1 MNDISRQQIQ
11 RTSGVLVSVCD
22 DPGQCPVCG
31 GPWHVRKTIFHHGKT
46 IAHGQFEIRETVHV
60 CAASC
65 KYDTGVP
72 VTRRALSLC
81 NHIIPGRIV
90 GYDVMSFIGLQRFL
104 HHRQR
109 EEIRTDLLREHGISL
124 SSGAISNLAQLFL
137 CYIKRL
143 HDKHMGQL
151 QNILDRDGGWPL
163 HVDATGENGRGT
175 LFVAL
180 AGWRKWVLGA
190 WKIPTERTDAIL
202 PCLHEV
208 VQQFGTP
215 CAIVR
220 DLGRAITPAVNNL
233 LIELGVEITVLA
245 CHLHFLSDIGSD
257 LLKSVHGELRELF
270 RRKKIRP
277 KLRSLVRE
285 LGRKLGD
292 EIKEAREEVK
302 AWQEQTGTDL
312 NIPQGRAGFA
322 TIRALIQWTL
332 DYDADNTGQD
342 FPFDR
347 PYLDFYDRCLFAQKA
362 TNAFLLRHQED
373 HKILKLLKRLQRIL
387 QPVASE
393 VPFRQ
398 IVKRLRARA
407 KLFDELR
414 NTIRLTPNTASTLNE
429 SRNLYTSNE
438 SAKELQ
444 DIRNELDLL
453 VISLKKRRP
462 ERGPATDV
470 RNAIDLILRHIKDH
484 GEYLWGHSISL
495 PPEAGGDVRLVDRTN
510 NILESF
516 FGNMKHKERRRSG
529 RKILTQDFEHL
540 PAEAALVYNL
550 EHDDYVS
557 VVCGTLDHLH
567 EAFAKLDLGKGNTL
581 NDIGQGINASLII
594 PQTETASLPTAD
606 RRLVRR
612 DEMQRKI
619 AAAARSRVPR
629 SRKSSLA

>member
-1 MNDISRQQIQ
+1 MSRKQIQ
-11 RTSGVLVSVCD
+11 STSGVLVSVYD
-22 DPGQCPVCG
+22 DPGRCPVCCG
-31 GPWHVRKTIFHHGKT
+31 SWHVQKTIFHHGKT

-60 CAASC
+60 CASGC
-65 KYDTGVP
+65 KYDTGVL
-72 VTRRALSLC
+72 VTRRALSLYE
-81 NHIIPGRIV
+81 HIIPGRTV

-109 EEIRTDLLREHGISL
+109 EEIRSDLLREYGISL
-124 SSGAISNLAQLFL
+124 SSGEISNLAKLFL

-143 HDKHMGQL
+143 HNKHMGQL
-151 QNILDRDGGWPL
+151 QNILAKDGGWPL
-163 HVDATGENGRGT
+163 HVDATGEDGRGT
-175 LFVAL
+175 LFVAF

-208 VQQFGTP
+208 VRQFGIP

-220 DLGRAITPAVNNL
+220 DLGRAITLAVNSL
-233 LIELGVEITVLA
+233 LIKLGVEITVLA

-277 KLRSLVRE
+277 NLRSLVRE
-285 LGRKLGD
+285 LGRKLGN

-302 AWQEQTGTDL
+302 AWQEQTRTDL
-312 NIPQGRAGFA
+312 NIPQGRAGLA
-322 TIRALIQWTL
+322 TIRALIQWIL
-332 DYDADNTGQD
+332 DYDADSTGQD

-347 PYLDFYDRCLFAQKA
+347 PYLYFYDRCLFVHKA
-362 TNAFLLRHQED
+362 IKVFLLRHQED
-373 HKILKLLKRLQRIL
+373 HKNLKLLKRLQRIL

-414 NTIRLTPNTASTLNE
+414 NTIRLTPNAASTLNK
-429 SRNLYTSNE
+429 SKDSYTSNE
-438 SAKELQ
+438 PAKELQ
-444 DIRNELDLL
+444 DIRNELALL
-453 VISLKKRRP
+453 VASLKNRRP
-462 ERGPATDV
+462 ERGPATDM

-484 GEYLWGHSISL
+484 GKYLWGHAIPL
-495 PPEAGGDVRLVDRTN
+495 PPEAGGDVRLVERTN

-540 PAEAALVYNL
+540 PPEAALVYNL
-550 EHDDYVS
+550 EHDDYAS
-557 VVCGTLDHLH
+557 VVCGSIDRLH
-567 EAFAKLDLGKGNTL
+567 EAFAKIDLEKDDRL
-581 NDIGQGINASLII
+581 NGIEQVPDAFLQI
-594 PQTETASLPTAD
+594 PQAETASLPTAD

-612 DEMQRKI
+612 DEMHRKI
-619 AAAARSRVPR
+619 SNATKSRIPH
-629 SRKSSLA
+629 SR